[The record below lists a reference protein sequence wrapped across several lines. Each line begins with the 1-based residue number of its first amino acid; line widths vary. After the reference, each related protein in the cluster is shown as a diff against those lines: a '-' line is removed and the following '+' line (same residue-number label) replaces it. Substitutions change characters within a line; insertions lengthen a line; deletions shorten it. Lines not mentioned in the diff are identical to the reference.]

1 MDPIQ
6 AANILFSIWDMLQRG
21 NLEMQPPATGAP
33 EVPTTDSAP
42 RVYELQQRMDRMAL
56 VARAM
61 WTLLAE
67 KAGLTEED
75 LAKRIT
81 DLDAADGVVD
91 GRVGTP
97 PPVPCSCGAMV
108 SRKFNRCLFC
118 GKQYSGAGTSAFDTV

>member
-6 AANILFSIWDMLQRG
+6 AANIVFSIWEMLQRG
-21 NLEMQPPATGAP
+21 DFDMQPPATGAP
-33 EVPTTDSAP
+33 EVPRTDSAP
-42 RVYELQQRMDRMAL
+42 RVHELQQRMDRMAL

-61 WTLLAE
+61 WTLFAE

-97 PPVPCSCGAMV
+97 PPFACSCGAMV